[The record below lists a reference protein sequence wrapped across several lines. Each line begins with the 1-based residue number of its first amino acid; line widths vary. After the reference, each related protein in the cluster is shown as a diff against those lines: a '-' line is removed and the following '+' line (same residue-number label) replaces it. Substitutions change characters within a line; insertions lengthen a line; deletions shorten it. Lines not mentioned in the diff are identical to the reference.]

1 MSEIEFGVDLFGKE
15 LIDYG
20 ILRGRFIEPPFSI
33 LDTKT
38 KLWQDKKRKWIS
50 LGIKSEIGRKSGL
63 TFGKGLGITN
73 DDGEEIT
80 TSIFDPFLC
89 EILYRWFCPKGGKI
103 LDPFA
108 GGSVRGIVAN
118 KLGFKYT
125 GIDLSQ
131 EQINNNIEQGKIIL
145 GDNCPNWICG
155 DSGKKLVT
163 MESTFDFV
171 FSCPPYHD
179 LEVYS
184 NNPDDLSN
192 MNYDNFL
199 KHYALIIKQCIEKLN
214 NNRFA
219 CFVVGDLRDKEGFY
233 KQFPQKTSQAFNY
246 FGCKLYNE
254 IILENSV
261 GSASMRVSKQ
271 FIASRKNAKTHQ
283 NILVFYKG
291 NPQEIRNIFN
301 EV

>member
-15 LIDYG
+15 LVDYG

-50 LGIKSEIGRKSGL
+50 LGIKSEIGRSKGL
-63 TFGKGLGITN
+63 TFGSGLGITN
-73 DDGEEIT
+73 NDGEEIT

-89 EILYRWFCPKGGKI
+89 EILYRWFCPKGGVI

-131 EQINNNIEQGKIIL
+131 EQIKSNIEQGKTIL
-145 GDNCPNWICG
+145 NDNCPNWICG
-155 DSGKKLVT
+155 DSGQLLVT
-163 MESTFDFV
+163 MEQTFDFI

-179 LEVYS
+179 LEIYS

-192 MNYDNFL
+192 MNYDTFL
-199 KHYALIIKQCIEKLN
+199 KHYALIIKQCVEKLK

-219 CFVVGDLRDKEGFY
+219 CFVVGDLRDKDGFY
-233 KQFPQKTSQAFNY
+233 KQFPQKTAQAFSY

-261 GSASMRVSKQ
+261 GSASLRVSKQ